1 MKKIGLF
8 LFTALVSL
16 LFASCKEKEYDGPD
30 SAYVV
35 TVRTMPVG
43 TDYYFEADTGQ
54 TIFPGDKSR
63 IGAYEATDGQRAV
76 ITFKTLPQISGYN
89 LNAQLYSISNIYT
102 GAARIIADDEEL
114 AALADDPVQLYPAGS
129 YLTRKYLTLYVVY
142 PVFDNSKHRFELIV
156 NEAKPTASDPNYL
169 DMELRHDKGGETG
182 NTYRE
187 TYISFNIEALAAQLT
202 GKDGISLR
210 VKEGNN
216 DQSVK
221 TYRIDFPQ
229 SGL

>member
-8 LFTALVSL
+8 LFTALAAL
-16 LFASCKEKEYDGPD
+16 LVVSCKEHEYDGPD

-43 TDYYFEADTGQ
+43 SDYYFEADTGQ
-54 TIFPGDKSR
+54 TIYPSDKSR
-63 IGAYEATDGQRAV
+63 IGAYEATNRQRAV
-76 ITFKTLPQISGYN
+76 ITFKTLAPTSGYN
-89 LNAQLYSISNIYT
+89 LNAQLYSIRNIYT
-102 GAARIIADDEEL
+102 GAGRLVSDPEEL
-114 AALADDPVQLYPAGS
+114 ASLADDPIQLYPAGS

-142 PVFDNSKHRFELIV
+142 PVSDNSKHQFELIV
-156 NEAKPTASDPNYL
+156 DLTNSTASDPNYL
-169 DMELRHDKGGETG
+169 NVELRHDKGDDIA

-187 TYISFNIEALAAQLT
+187 TYISFNIEALTSQLA
-202 GKDGISLR
+202 GKNGILLR

-216 DQSVK
+216 ENSIK
-221 TYRIDFPQ
+221 SHRIDFPQ